1 LLART
6 NSENSEQAGNVR
18 AGGFARRFGEEGAR
32 AKRALLVDDHDLFR
46 EVLAVIFEQV
56 TDLRDNVQAGSAAE
70 ARRILSGPNGNDFAL
85 AVVDLDLPDGG
96 GMELIGELRRA
107 GIQVL
112 ALTAS
117 RDSKRLAWASRSG
130 PDEVLTTS
138 ASCNEIL
145 DIVRRLVGA

>member
-6 NSENSEQAGNVR
+6 NSENSEQPGNVR
-18 AGGFARRFGEEGAR
+18 AGGFARRFGAEGAR
-32 AKRALLVDDHDLFR
+32 AKRVLLVDDHDLFR
-46 EVLAVIFEQV
+46 ELLAVIFERV
-56 TDLRDNVQAGSAAE
+56 TDLRDSVQAGSAAE
-70 ARRILSGPNGNDFAL
+70 ARRILSGRNDFAL

-117 RDSKRLAWASRSG
+117 RDSKRLAWASRAG

-145 DIVRRLVGA
+145 DMVRRLVGA